1 MYEKFE
7 ELMKTKGVKAAEVAR
22 ETGMSPVVFSEWKKG
37 KSIPKV
43 DKLLKIA
50 KYFGVSVEYPMTSKE
65 PSLPQATES
74 HPPENKPELHY
85 EMLTPDE
92 EALLSGY
99 RTASP
104 EVRAIMSGVAN
115 GRYGLEAE
123 DAPSTSSLEGAP
135 TAHTGTERA
144 IA

>member
-1 MYEKFE
+1 MYERYCQLRDSGKY
-7 ELMKTKGVKAAEVAR
+7 KDSDVAKA
-22 ETGMSPVVFSEWKKG
+22 TGITPSTFSDWKKG
-37 KSIPKV
+37 KSKPNAEKQM
-43 DKLLKIA
+43 KIA
-50 KYFGVSVEYPMTSKE
+50 NFFGVSVEYLMTGKE

-92 EALLSGY
+92 QALLSGY

-104 EVRAIMSGVAN
+104 EVRAIMSGVVN

-123 DAPSTSSLEGAP
+123 DAPLTSSPEGAS
-135 TAHTGTERA
+135 TAPAGIERA